1 MKYLTFSIF
10 LFISLLSFSQ
20 EETSSLNWLTNLEDA
35 KKISKKTDKP
45 ILLYFT
51 GSDWCAPCK
60 MLKEDFFE
68 SPEFIAK
75 AEDMVLVL
83 VDYPRR
89 IDLISEEQMAYNK
102 VLLTKYNTEKVF
114 PNLMFLDAK
123 GKKKDELSGYSSL
136 RDTQNHFKFINKYIK

>member
-1 MKYLTFSIF
+1 MFSF
-10 LFISLLSFSQ
+10 FSFAQ
-20 EETSSLNWLTNLEDA
+20 ETSDLNWLTNLEEARKIA
-35 KKISKKTDKP
+35 KDSNKP

-68 SPEFIAK
+68 NPKFTEK
-75 AEDMVLVL
+75 AANMVLVL

-102 VLLTKYNTEKVF
+102 ELVAKYNTKKVF
-114 PNLMFLDAK
+114 PKLLFLDNK
-123 GKKKDELSGYSSL
+123 GREKGEMEGYSPL
-136 RDTQNHFKFINKYIK
+136 RDTQNHFKFINKFLK